1 MWIRWV
7 LVPKSAQPG
16 GFWHGRCA
24 GLAREDV
31 VLAVQVHLRMGY
43 APSNA
48 EQKAVEAARA
58 RGLLSNKESANHS
71 HSEPSYSAQ
80 RHDFGSKSTYGFVAH
95 MHEIGYKNCR
105 LKIHYIKRM

>member
-7 LVPKSAQPG
+7 LVPKSVQPG

-58 RGLLSNKESANHS
+58 RTFVEQGQGESAKWLWSAFLGNFS
-71 HSEPSYSAQ
+71 IGVPSPS
-80 RHDFGSKSTYGFVAH
+80 
-95 MHEIGYKNCR
+95 
-105 LKIHYIKRM
+105 

>member
-1 MWIRWV
+1 MVYFRTWLAMWIRWV

-71 HSEPSYSAQ
+71 EPSYSAQ
-80 RHDFGSKSTYGFVAH
+80 RHV
-95 MHEIGYKNCR
+95 R
-105 LKIHYIKRM
+105 LKIHIRFCRAYA

>member
-16 GFWHGRCA
+16 GFWHGRSA

-48 EQKAVEAARA
+48 EQKAVELIGIQQLSSIRAA
-58 RGLLSNKESANHS
+58 RGLTLCMK
-71 HSEPSYSAQ
+71 
-80 RHDFGSKSTYGFVAH
+80 
-95 MHEIGYKNCR
+95 
-105 LKIHYIKRM
+105 L